1 MAFKRWEESKPERS
15 SKWQKWWPGL
25 EIILL
30 RSGGP
35 QIGQLLSLLQLPR
48 DEDCFQLDPLT
59 DLAMLLWAAELIGG
73 SGTLQLEAEG
83 RAGSSLSAAID
94 LDQLNPNREI
104 ISYDWIDVLVAR
116 TFSQKAQVTFPKYAG
131 RLRSSS
137 FIIFQSSWSHQ
148 TPKSR
153 GPLHLRGTEELQ
165 GVQLELWT
173 QGLPPDNCNWRS
185 ICLLLTSQCGM
196 FRRTLIF
203 SCKPCFWFS

>member
-1 MAFKRWEESKPERS
+1 M
-15 SKWQKWWPGL
+15 
-25 EIILL
+25 L

-104 ISYDWIDVLVAR
+104 ISYD
-116 TFSQKAQVTFPKYAG
+116 
-131 RLRSSS
+131 
-137 FIIFQSSWSHQ
+137 
-148 TPKSR
+148 
-153 GPLHLRGTEELQ
+153 
-165 GVQLELWT
+165 
-173 QGLPPDNCNWRS
+173 
-185 ICLLLTSQCGM
+185 
-196 FRRTLIF
+196 
-203 SCKPCFWFS
+203 